1 MNDLEKR
8 CLEFAKGVRNYC
20 KKVERN
26 AVNYVYIKQII
37 RSSSSIGANYIEAN
51 EKLGN
56 KDLLMKLR
64 IARREAKETEY
75 WLELLEDEHPEENK
89 SLKDEVAQ
97 LRKILSSIIFK
108 IQSKNNYNHIVT
120 FLIFVFLNL

>member
-8 CLEFAKGVRNYC
+8 CMEFAKGVRNYC
-20 KKVERN
+20 KGVERN

-75 WLELLEDEHPEENK
+75 WLELLEDEHPEENMN
-89 SLKDEVAQ
+89 LKDEVIQ

-108 IQSKNNYNHIVT
+108 IQNKTTTIT
-120 FLIFVFLNL
+120 